1 MVTAPHILCLDPNPR
16 EFGVAVFV
24 GASLQ
29 YFAIKTMP
37 RRLPLDDRLRQARNL
52 TISFITEYQP
62 DLVILSRKRLPSPA
76 SQAVARQ
83 IRRTAQAHARVVRSY
98 TLADARRAICASP
111 TATRQE
117 IRARLIARF
126 PVLRHY
132 EVHPT
137 KWQTIYRQRMFAAIA
152 AGYTHLRRDR

>member
-1 MVTAPHILCLDPNPR
+1 MVIAPHILCLDPNPR

-29 YFAIKTMP
+29 YFAIKTLP
-37 RRLPLDDRLRQARNL
+37 RRLPVDDRLRQARNL
-52 TISFITEYQP
+52 TLSLMTEYQP
-62 DLVILSRKRLPSPA
+62 DIVILSRKRLPSPTL
-76 SQAVARQ
+76 QAITQ
-83 IRRTAQAHARVVRSY
+83 HIRRTAQAHALVVRSY

-117 IRARLIARF
+117 IRGRLIARF

-132 EVHPT
+132 GVQPT
-137 KWQTIYRQRMFAAIA
+137 KWQTAYRQRMFAAIA
-152 AGYTHLRRDR
+152 AGYTDLRSRQ